1 MSSTSPNPNPGCPS
15 SRKACCKACRKG
27 METMETDLVFIKKS
41 LLTTPVSGRRRRSK
55 RWWRC
60 KWKCE
65 HRWTPV
71 DSGCIRWAFRVAP
84 SNSRKKNIRDTRHQN
99 HQAKS
104 NSPQI
109 WSQEELMNSEK
120 TAKHII
126 RKKDYSQ
133 STVTFEFNLQFMIV
147 KWSCWNLA
155 ISPNVSIFYM
165 TFNSV
170 IHMPRKFTS
179 HSLPRGQAKVMDVEV
194 QRTHQDFPHTKTGSW
209 QDPSS
214 EVGLNE
220 L

>member
-1 MSSTSPNPNPGCPS
+1 MHQTGVSSCPIELEKKKTSGTPDTRITKRSLTHHRSGH
-15 SRKACCKACRKG
+15 
-27 METMETDLVFIKKS
+27 KKN
-41 LLTTPVSGRRRRSK
+41 L
-55 RWWRC
+55 
-60 KWKCE
+60 
-65 HRWTPV
+65 WT
-71 DSGCIRWAFRVAP
+71 
-84 SNSRKKNIRDTRHQN
+84 RKKLLNT
-99 HQAKS
+99 
-104 NSPQI
+104 
-109 WSQEELMNSEK
+109 LFG
-120 TAKHII
+120 
-126 RKKDYSQ
+126 KKDYRQ

-209 QDPSS
+209 QAPSS

-220 L
+220 LSLGWFCPDFSGGSCCLGAEAHQPTLGHSRSLELSRFFSLK

>member
-1 MSSTSPNPNPGCPS
+1 MDTCRFGMHQTGVSSCPIELEKKKTSGTPDTRITKRSLTHHRSGH
-15 SRKACCKACRKG
+15 
-27 METMETDLVFIKKS
+27 KKN
-41 LLTTPVSGRRRRSK
+41 L
-55 RWWRC
+55 
-60 KWKCE
+60 
-65 HRWTPV
+65 WT
-71 DSGCIRWAFRVAP
+71 
-84 SNSRKKNIRDTRHQN
+84 RKKLLNT
-99 HQAKS
+99 
-104 NSPQI
+104 
-109 WSQEELMNSEK
+109 LFG
-120 TAKHII
+120 
-126 RKKDYSQ
+126 KKDYRQ